1 MDCVL
6 LKKQEREI
14 IFMYFLF
21 QIIFICFL
29 IGNFYIISVKYTK
42 TSESSDD
49 KEGQSLHKR

>member
-42 TSESSDD
+42 TSESSDV
-49 KEGQSLHKR
+49 R